1 MRVRRMSAQVRAKR
15 GTCQRP
21 SDMRIESADACIL
34 SRFRIR
40 LHVET
45 KMNVEK
51 DKVATFHYHLTD
63 AAGEVIDSSREA
75 QPLTIL
81 VGHGALIPGMEQA
94 LIGHKVGDRFD
105 IVVPP
110 AEGYGERRDDFTQR
124 VPKKYFRDA
133 DRLKPG

>member
-1 MRVRRMSAQVRAKR
+1 AGTGAGRSRGRPQAVSSTTAVNTAMRVRRMSAQVRAKR
-15 GTCQRP
+15 CTCQRP

-81 VGHGALIPGMEQA
+81 
-94 LIGHKVGDRFD
+94 
-105 IVVPP
+105 
-110 AEGYGERRDDFTQR
+110 
-124 VPKKYFRDA
+124 
-133 DRLKPG
+133 